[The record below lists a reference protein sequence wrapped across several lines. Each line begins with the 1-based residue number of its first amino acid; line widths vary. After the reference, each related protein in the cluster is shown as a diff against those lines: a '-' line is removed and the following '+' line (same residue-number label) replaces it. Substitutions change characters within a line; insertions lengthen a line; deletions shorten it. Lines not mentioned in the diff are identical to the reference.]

1 MSPFDFVNSINQTK
15 KNLMVDDLSEKSYNA
30 YIVNKSLSY
39 FSDTVLLA
47 NEMNRYS
54 HLDNRLQYDFLK
66 QIVRKRKRFSKWDKL
81 NITDDLQTI
90 KDYYGYSTSKARD
103 VLSIISKEQ
112 MNQMRKYLNRGGI
125 G

>member
-1 MSPFDFVNSINQTK
+1 
-15 KNLMVDDLSEKSYNA
+15 MVDDLSEKSYNA

-112 MNQMRKYLNRGGI
+112 MNQMIKSLNRGGK